1 MSESNGTEKSNK
13 LKELHAKW
21 VANGSKEPSAQENK
35 KLVTAYQAAHKEVER
50 LQKEHEA
57 AKSKRSDAAS
67 ALIIANGN
75 SSLKFGGEIHIP
87 MARGNSVHFRGPGGG
102 ELKEIG

>member
-21 VANGSKEPSAQENK
+21 VANGSKEPTAAENK
-35 KLVTAYQAAHKEVER
+35 KLVTAYLASDKEVKR
-50 LQKEHEA
+50 LQDALEA
-57 AKSKRSDAAS
+57 AKETRSAAAS
-67 ALIIANGN
+67 ALIVANGN
-75 SSLKFGGEIHIP
+75 SSLKFAGEIHIP

-102 ELKEIG
+102 ELKDIG